1 MLAVLA
7 CCSDKPTQDQHHE
20 IPEAD
25 EAGSCVG
32 IMAEA
37 GLPVLGVCRKHMA
50 VFRVPGALGG
60 TLDFL
65 RWRSDSRGKSTAVAT
80 EVSVM
85 VEVDVTMVAL
95 VWSAQ
100 LQGART
106 VAPSFQGA

>member
-60 TLDFL
+60 AIGLGHAGDAGL
-65 RWRSDSRGKSTAVAT
+65 SA
-80 EVSVM
+80 
-85 VEVDVTMVAL
+85 VEVGLPRQVDSSSDGGV
-95 VWSAQ
+95 
-100 LQGART
+100 GH
-106 VAPSFQGA
+106 G

>member
-1 MLAVLA
+1 MRFR
-7 CCSDKPTQDQHHE
+7 KPTKLGAVSESWLRQDSLCW
-20 IPEAD
+20 A
-25 EAGSCVG
+25 CVANTWRYFVSRARLVAPLASG
-32 IMAEA
+32 T
-37 GLPVLGVCRKHMA
+37 L
-50 VFRVPGALGG
+50 G